1 MEQNTHC
8 NPIPLPDLPRGID
21 EALLGLRDSD
31 RDYCSVSDPDGY
43 YINGVWYIFTSYGG
57 AYS

>member
-21 EALLGLRDSD
+21 EELLGLRDSD

-43 YINGVWYIFTSYGG
+43 WIEIVPE
-57 AYS
+57 AK